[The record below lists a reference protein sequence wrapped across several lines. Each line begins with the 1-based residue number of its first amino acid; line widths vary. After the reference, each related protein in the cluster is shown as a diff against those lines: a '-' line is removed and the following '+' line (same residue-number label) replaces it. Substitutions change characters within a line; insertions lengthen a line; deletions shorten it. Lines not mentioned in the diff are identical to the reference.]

1 MELCNK
7 EICSGCNACVAV
19 CKHDAISMIADEE
32 GFLQPNI
39 FLDKC
44 VECGLCRKTCPIL
57 SPLKAPDHSH
67 QKLYALH
74 SKDKLIRRRSTSGG
88 FFSVISKEII
98 DGGGKAVGVVLNDD
112 LKIAH
117 LCIDDTDEIYRFSG
131 SKYVQSDL
139 QNCFRQV
146 EQCLQSGHKC
156 VFSGTPCQVAGLLS
170 FLKHPYLDLNTVEVV
185 CHGVPSPLFWEQYI
199 KHKENEYK
207 SKIVA
212 VNFRDKKYGY
222 GSGVMKLVF
231 SNGKV
236 YHQGHEA
243 DYFLH
248 AFSKSMI
255 DRRSCYSCHF
265 KGMEKHYAD
274 FTIYDGWHI
283 CKWNKK
289 MNDDKGTTLVYAHN
303 EKAQCL
309 LNKISNNFVI
319 QEVSVNDKY
328 AKIDAVMLYRSS
340 IMTPQRNNIYQ
351 LLNNNGFDGVVD
363 KYLSVTWKIR
373 FKSFLKQ
380 FLYHIRVLSL
390 FNRFKKFL

>member
-146 EQCLQSGHKC
+146 EQCLQSGH
-156 VFSGTPCQVAGLLS
+156 
-170 FLKHPYLDLNTVEVV
+170 
-185 CHGVPSPLFWEQYI
+185 
-199 KHKENEYK
+199 
-207 SKIVA
+207 
-212 VNFRDKKYGY
+212 
-222 GSGVMKLVF
+222 
-231 SNGKV
+231 
-236 YHQGHEA
+236 
-243 DYFLH
+243 
-248 AFSKSMI
+248 
-255 DRRSCYSCHF
+255 
-265 KGMEKHYAD
+265 
-274 FTIYDGWHI
+274 
-283 CKWNKK
+283 
-289 MNDDKGTTLVYAHN
+289 
-303 EKAQCL
+303 CL
-309 LNKISNNFVI
+309 LYTS
-319 QEVSVNDKY
+319 
-328 AKIDAVMLYRSS
+328 DAA
-340 IMTPQRNNIYQ
+340 
-351 LLNNNGFDGVVD
+351 DE
-363 KYLSVTWKIR
+363 
-373 FKSFLKQ
+373 
-380 FLYHIRVLSL
+380 
-390 FNRFKKFL
+390 